1 MKEEMVGL
9 VRYEERM
16 EEKESG
22 RRGYLRKQEWK

>member
-9 VRYEERM
+9 ARNEERR

-22 RRGYLRKQEWK
+22 RRGYLRK